1 MDLFDSSLSSEIA
14 RRREKGQC
22 FQQHEIVHCCI
33 DILQGLEYL
42 HDTAKIAH
50 RDLKVIQALV

>member
-14 RRREKGQC
+14 RRREKGHF
-22 FQQHEIVHCCI
+22 FQQHEIVHCCME
-33 DILQGLEYL
+33 ILQGLEYL

-50 RDLKVIQALV
+50 RDLKVFMECV